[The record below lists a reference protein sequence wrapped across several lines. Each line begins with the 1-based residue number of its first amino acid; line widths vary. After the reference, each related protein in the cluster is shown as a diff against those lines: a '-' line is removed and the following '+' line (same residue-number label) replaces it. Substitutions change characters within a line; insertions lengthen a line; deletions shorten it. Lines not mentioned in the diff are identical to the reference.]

1 MPAMSRSALVAI
13 GVLLVLLATAMLPP
27 DALAHRGSSAV
38 ALDPTSADPAS
49 AAPIPAL
56 AMERL
61 DWSAAPTPVAVPWP
75 LMLTVAVLALIG
87 ARRPRPALAVALILV
102 VAVFAF
108 ESGVHSVHHLG
119 DRDRGEHC
127 ALAAVSQHLAGAEV
141 DVVILVENLPLTR
154 QLAVTDALIER
165 VRLSG
170 PDQGRA
176 PPVAPA

>member
-1 MPAMSRSALVAI
+1 MPAMRCSALIAI

-27 DALAHRGSSAV
+27 DAFAHRGASAV
-38 ALDPTSADPAS
+38 TLDPTS

-61 DWSAAPTPVAVPWP
+61 DWSAAPTPVPVPWP
-75 LMLTVAVLALIG
+75 LVLSVAVLALIG
-87 ARRPRPALAVALILV
+87 ARRPRRALAVALILI

-119 DRDRGEHC
+119 ARDRGEHC
-127 ALAAVSQHLAGAEV
+127 VLAAVSQHLAAAEV
-141 DVVILVENLPLTR
+141 DVVMVVESLPLTR

-165 VRLSG
+165 VRLGG

>member
-1 MPAMSRSALVAI
+1 MRCSALVAI
-13 GVLLVLLATAMLPP
+13 GVLLVLVATAMLPP

-38 ALDPTSADPAS
+38 TLDPTS

-61 DWSAAPTPVAVPWP
+61 DWLAAPMPAAVPWP
-75 LMLTVAVLALIG
+75 LVLSVAVLALIG
-87 ARRPRPALAVALILV
+87 VRRPRPALAVALILL

-127 ALAAVSQHLAGAEV
+127 ALAAASQHLAGAEV
-141 DVVILVENLPLTR
+141 DVVMVVETLPLTR
-154 QLAVTDALIER
+154 LLAATDALTER
-165 VRLSG
+165 VRLIG

-176 PPVAPA
+176 PPVSPA

>member
-1 MPAMSRSALVAI
+1 MTMPAMRRSALVAI

-27 DALAHRGSSAV
+27 DADAHRASSPV
-38 ALDPTSADPAS
+38 TLDTPS

-61 DWSAAPTPVAVPWP
+61 DWSAAPTPAPVPWP
-75 LMLTVAVLALIG
+75 LVLSVAVLALIG
-87 ARRPRPALAVALILV
+87 ARRPRRALAMALILV

-127 ALAAVSQHLAGAEV
+127 ALAAASQHLAGAEV
-141 DVVILVENLPLTR
+141 EVVVVAKTLPLTR
-154 QLAVTDALIER
+154 QLAATDALIER
-165 VRLSG
+165 VRLIG

-176 PPVAPA
+176 PPVSPA

>member
-1 MPAMSRSALVAI
+1 MRRSALVAV
-13 GVLLVLLATAMLPP
+13 GVLLTLLGTAVLPQGVE
-27 DALAHRGSSAV
+27 AHRASSGV
-38 ALDPTSADPAS
+38 SLDTPSP
-49 AAPIPAL
+49 APIPAL

-61 DWSAAPTPVAVPWP
+61 AWSAAPTPPAVPWP
-75 LMLTVAVLALIG
+75 LVLSVVALALIA

-127 ALAAVSQHLAGAEV
+127 ALAAASQHLAGAEV
-141 DVVILVENLPLTR
+141 DVVVAAQTLPLSR
-154 QLAVTDALIER
+154 QLATPSALIER
-165 VRLSG
+165 VRLIG

-176 PPVAPA
+176 PPAFSA